1 MPLVK
6 SITPKKINVLG
17 TVLSSFSILLTALLN
32 PVFSQDNSPYT
43 RYGLGDIVPSTSITN
58 RAMGGISAAFA
69 EPLGVN
75 FTNPASFSSFLTYK
89 EPGAK
94 KMSYGR
100 AVLDIGINVESRTLR
115 EPNRVGKFTASNALF
130 SHVQVGLPLKSNW
143 GLSFG
148 LRPVSRISYKI
159 GKTEKLLDPNSG
171 LPIDS
176 AVTLNEGTGG
186 SYLATIGTG
195 FKVNMGANHSIAF
208 GITGGY
214 FFGKKDISV
223 RRIILNDTVTY
234 NSGNFQTITTY
245 GNIYASA
252 GLQYQA
258 KLNKA
263 TWLTIGA
270 FGSLKNKLNAK
281 QDIIRETYF
290 YDETSGNVRLDSV
303 SEQLDIKGKIDY
315 PSSFTAGFILEKYID
330 FDAKT
335 GGWLIGIDYEATK
348 WSDYTFYGQKDPTV
362 KDSWKLKVGA
372 QLRPFPKKNYFS
384 NVAYR
389 AGAFIGSDYIYVQKE
404 LPLFGV
410 SVGMGLPIVNT
421 ARLNNAQS
429 ILNVSLEFIKRGN
442 NDNLLKE
449 NQFRLSFG
457 MALTDIWFVKKK
469 YE

>member
-17 TVLSSFSILLTALLN
+17 AIFFSCSILLTALFS
-32 PVFSQDNSPYT
+32 PAFSQDNSPYT
-43 RYGLGDIVPSTSITN
+43 RYGLGDIVPSTNIPS
-58 RAMGGISAAFA
+58 RAMGGLSAAYS

-130 SHVQVGLPLKSNW
+130 SHVQVGLPVKSNW

-148 LRPVSRISYKI
+148 LRPVSRISYKLS
-159 GKTEKLLDPNSG
+159 KAEKLFDPNSG
-171 LPIDS
+171 QAIDT
-176 AVTLNEGTGG
+176 AVTLNEGSGG

-195 FKVNMGANHSIAF
+195 FKISIGEKQSLAF

-214 FFGKKDISV
+214 FFGKKDISS
-223 RRIILNDTVTY
+223 RRIILNDTLTY

-258 KLNKA
+258 RLNKS

-270 FGSLKNKLNAK
+270 FGNLKNKLKAK
-281 QDIIRETYF
+281 QDIIRETYY

-303 SEQLDIKGKIDY
+303 SEQLDVKGNIDY
-315 PSSFTAGFILEKYID
+315 PSSFTAGFILEKYVD
-330 FDAKT
+330 FDAKSA
-335 GGWLIGIDYEATK
+335 GWLIGMDYETTK
-348 WSDYTFYGQKDPTV
+348 WSNYSYYGQKDPTV
-362 KDSWKLKVGA
+362 TDSWKLKVGA

-389 AGAFIGSDYIYVQKE
+389 AGAFVGSDYIFVQKK

-410 SVGMGLPIVNT
+410 SIGMGLPIVNA

-449 NQFRLSFG
+449 NQFRLSLG
-457 MALTDIWFVKKK
+457 MALSDIWFVKKK